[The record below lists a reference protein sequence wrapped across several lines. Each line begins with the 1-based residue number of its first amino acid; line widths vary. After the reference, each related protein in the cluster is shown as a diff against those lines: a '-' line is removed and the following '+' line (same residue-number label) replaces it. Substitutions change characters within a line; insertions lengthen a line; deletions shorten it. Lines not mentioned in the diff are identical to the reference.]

1 MIIASRFRST
11 MIDQYSAKEV
21 AALDWTNFLCGA
33 YPTLHSCGY
42 IPASQGEEIN
52 D

>member
-11 MIDQYSAKEV
+11 MIDQYSTKEV
-21 AALDWTNFLCGA
+21 AVVDWTNFLCGA
-33 YPTLHSCGY
+33 YPTL
-42 IPASQGEEIN
+42 QGEEIN

>member
-1 MIIASRFRST
+1 MIIASRFHST
-11 MIDQYSAKEV
+11 MIDQYSTKEV
-21 AALDWTNFLCGA
+21 AVVDWTNFLCGA
-33 YPTLHSCGY
+33 YPILHSRGY